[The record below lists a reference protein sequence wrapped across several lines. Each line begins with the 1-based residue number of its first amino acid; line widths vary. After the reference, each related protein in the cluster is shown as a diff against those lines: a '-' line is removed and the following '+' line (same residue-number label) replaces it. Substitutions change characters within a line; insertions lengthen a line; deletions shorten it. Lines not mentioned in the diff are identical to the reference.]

1 VTAGT
6 DVPDLIS
13 VERARD
19 LKGRECERWIRRGL
33 LTLVIAVPVLALL
46 NVFGQSPQTTTAASP
61 AATLTVRAPSRVRG
75 GLIYEARFRI
85 AARHEVKKAIL
96 VLGTGWLEGM
106 TLNTIEPSPLGQAS
120 DDGSL
125 RLELGHIPAGHSF
138 VLFVQFQVDPTNVGR
153 RNQTVTL
160 LDGARQLLV
169 EQRKVT
175 VFP

>member
-1 VTAGT
+1 VAARS

-13 VERARD
+13 IARARD
-19 LKGRECERWIRRGL
+19 LEGRRCEHWIRRGL
-33 LTLVIAVPVLALL
+33 FVVIAVVPVLALL
-46 NVFGQSPQTTTAASP
+46 NVFGQRPETTTSTSSAASLSVK
-61 AATLTVRAPSRVRG
+61 AASHVRG

-85 AARHEVKKAIL
+85 TARHELKKAIL

-120 DDGSL
+120 DDGRL
-125 RLELGHIPAGHSF
+125 RLELGHIPKGHSF

-153 RNQTVTL
+153 RDQTVTL

-169 EQRKVT
+169 EHRKVT